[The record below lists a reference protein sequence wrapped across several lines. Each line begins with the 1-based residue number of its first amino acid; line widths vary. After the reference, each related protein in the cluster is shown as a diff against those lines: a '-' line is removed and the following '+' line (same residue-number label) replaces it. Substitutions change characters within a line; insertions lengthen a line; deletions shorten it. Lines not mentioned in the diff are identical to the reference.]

1 MGSSSWSENYID
13 MRQNRRK
20 SYLIL
25 YIGELHIYERVRDP
39 TYMRGLSI
47 ER

>member
-1 MGSSSWSENYID
+1 MGSSNWSENYID

-25 YIGELHIYERVRDP
+25 YIWEFHIYERVRDP
-39 TYMRGLSI
+39 TYMRGLLI